1 MSRTTKLVALMNIT
15 RLREAR
21 KPGHQH
27 HYMSRF
33 AAVQAAEYDQG
44 FEREHTN
51 IERFEEYYLKEE
63 TVVGG
68 IMSSNK
74 SDNEKEVMKV
84 NKDWVPHP
92 RTGIYFPEG
101 QDWVLND
108 VPENSASLGHSQ
120 YWLRNIHG
128 AEKHDP
134 DMLSADHYFLTQPH
148 E

>member
-1 MSRTTKLVALMNIT
+1 MNIT
-15 RLREAR
+15 QLREAR
-21 KPGHQH
+21 KAGHQH

-33 AAVQAAEYDQG
+33 AAVQAEEYNQG
-44 FEREHTN
+44 LKREQTN
-51 IERFEEYYLKEE
+51 IERFEEYYLKED
-63 TVVGG
+63 VGG

-74 SDNEKEVMKV
+74 GDNEKV
-84 NKDWVPHP
+84 NKEWVPHP

-108 VPENSASLGHSQ
+108 VPKNSASLGQSQ